1 MTDHSRQA
9 LVGTFGARY
18 VSLAIAD
25 IDELSISNFA
35 LLSTAD
41 FEAPMQAVERYL
53 ASVPR
58 CPDLV
63 SIALA
68 GTVDGDKAKFTYRN
82 WTLSKNDVRAT
93 TRATQVVL
101 VNDIEATALVL
112 PNLAA
117 YELRDLQ
124 PGKAVPYANKAVL
137 MAGAAVGMAGLVRAG
152 EAWTPVVGEGGF
164 MRFVLSRED
173 EAELGEDFLKGR
185 YLSCDEVFTGA
196 GLTAVYGALCAQ
208 GKGAAQGRRPQAD
221 RCRGPIDRGCDRDQ
235 EPAGDGRLAGTGR
248 GGSCVAL
255 RCPRRSLYGRRPRFQ
270 YRAGACRQ
278 ATSTMPS
285 TIVVDMPS
293 DLAEVPVHVIKTA
306 ADTGL
311 RGAALAMSRA
321 QSASAARHAPP
332 ARQVLIRRPVM
343 HIPAAVREV
352 LDWYDGERPGV
363 KASLARLLMHG
374 RTAGVWTAADPA
386 GRPGGRARAGRKFR
400 AQPRCL

>member
-82 WTLSKNDVRAT
+82 WMLSKNDVRAT

-137 MAGAAVGMAGLVRAG
+137 MAGAAVGMAGLVSAG

-164 MRFVLSRED
+164 MRFVLSGED

-196 GLTAVYGALCAQ
+196 GLTAVYGALCAKAKLQ
-208 GKGAAQGRRPQAD
+208 PKAVGPKQIVAAGLSTEDAIATRSLQVMASWLGRV
-221 RCRGPIDRGCDRDQ
+221 
-235 EPAGDGRLAGTGR
+235 AGDLALLYGAR
-248 GGSCVAL
+248 GGLYMGGGLVSNIVPAL
-255 RCPRRSLYGRRPRFQ
+255 QTGHFHDAFHNRGRH
-270 YRAGACRQ
+270 AGA
-278 ATSTMPS
+278 
-285 TIVVDMPS
+285 
-293 DLAEVPVHVIKTA
+293 LAEVPVHVIKTA

-321 QSASAARHAPP
+321 QSASVAAHHSALR
-332 ARQVLIRRPVM
+332 
-343 HIPAAVREV
+343 
-352 LDWYDGERPGV
+352 V
-363 KASLARLLMHG
+363 KS
-374 RTAGVWTAADPA
+374 
-386 GRPGGRARAGRKFR
+386 
-400 AQPRCL
+400 